1 MFPNI
6 KRVKSQT
13 MNHKIYIY
21 DKKSQKYFKNDK
33 VQLSYVKISIP
44 TQQLLAKHDV

>member
-6 KRVKSQT
+6 KRIKSQT
-13 MNHKIYIY
+13 MNHMKYIY
-21 DKKSQKYFKNDK
+21 DKKSQKYLRNDK